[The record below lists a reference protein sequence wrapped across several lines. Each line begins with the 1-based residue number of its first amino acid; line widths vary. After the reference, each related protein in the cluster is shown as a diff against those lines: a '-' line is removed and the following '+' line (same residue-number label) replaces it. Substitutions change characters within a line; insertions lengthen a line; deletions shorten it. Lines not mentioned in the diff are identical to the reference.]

1 MGPDGVTDAG
11 EEDVGNNLG
20 AGDLDE
26 TDGRVNAAVAEVDGP
41 AVRSAMEAREFALF
55 RPDGD

>member
-11 EEDVGNNLG
+11 EDDVGNDLG
-20 AGDLDE
+20 VGDLDE

-41 AVRSAMEAREFALF
+41 AVRSAMEAGEFSFF